1 MNPNAEAT
9 GIVRLVVPP
18 RQDGERLDRFVAE
31 ATGWP
36 RRRVRALIAE
46 GRVWRNGEAV
56 RVQSRTLEPGDVVD
70 ALTGPGLPPV
80 ARPADPSMPPVLLE
94 DRWLV
99 AVDKPAGVL
108 SQPAE
113 NMAEG
118 ELALDQQLLMAMAY
132 RDGRRSFLRL
142 VHRLDRTTSGVLLF
156 ARTQEALAP
165 LDRAWREGHAERRYL
180 AIVTGDPASAPA
192 TTVVD
197 QPIGRD
203 PGHPWRFRVDDAGR
217 PARTEVEIV
226 TGMVPGTLIARCR
239 LRTGRTHQVRVHL
252 AALGFPVLGDR
263 LYGGQPGPERPLL
276 HAHTLGFPHP
286 RSGQRVTVVS
296 PPPADL
302 TPYLPEPMPSLD
314 TLR

>member
-1 MNPNAEAT
+1 MNQNAEAP

-36 RRRVRALIAE
+36 RRRVRVLISE

-70 ALTGPGLPPV
+70 ALTGPDLPPV
-80 ARPADPSMPPVLLE
+80 ARPADPSMPAVLFE

-113 NMAEG
+113 QMVAG
-118 ELALDQQLLMAMAY
+118 ELSLDQQLLMAMAY
-132 RDGRRSFLRL
+132 RDGKRNFLRL

-156 ARTQEALAP
+156 ARTQEALTP
-165 LDRAWREGHAERRYL
+165 LDRAWREGRAERRYL
-180 AIVTGDPASAPA
+180 AIVTGDPASAPT

-203 PGHPWRFRVDDAGR
+203 PGHPWRFRVDEAGR
-217 PARTEVEIV
+217 PARTEVELLIGV
-226 TGMVPGTLIARCR
+226 VPGTLIARCR

-263 LYGGQPGPERPLL
+263 LYGGQTGPERPLL

-286 RSGQRVTVVS
+286 RSGQRVTVTS

-302 TPYLPEPMPSLD
+302 TPYLPDSMVALD
-314 TLR
+314 ATR